1 MTRPA
6 VVCNSW
12 NVIEIRR
19 IGPPSARDVKGR
31 LITWTA
37 PLNAMP
43 DKEWRQFFA
52 QTKDTTIT
60 CTPKHVHMYQ
70 SMVVFESAEEDV
82 ATWIGFIDKWA
93 AAANRRYA
101 DWQAGQQRAQ
111 GDVLRG
117 SDRERKLL
125 ELNEKFKDL

>member
-1 MTRPA
+1 VT
-6 VVCNSW
+6 
-12 NVIEIRR
+12 EIKRT
-19 IGPPSARDVKGR
+19 GPPTARDVKGR

-52 QTKDTTIT
+52 QTRDTTIV

-70 SMVVFESAEEDV
+70 GMMVFESAEEDV

-93 AAANRRYA
+93 AAANTRYA
-101 DWQAGQQRAQ
+101 EWRAGRERAQ
-111 GDVLRG
+111 ADVAG
-117 SDRERKLL
+117 SDRDRKLG
-125 ELNEKFKDL
+125 ELNEKFKNL